1 MGRKGGSLQLKGFE
15 LCSSMRAIPFD
26 PGASM
31 SEIIAYV
38 RVSSGDQS
46 TNTQRAAIEQRFK
59 VDRWF
64 ADEATSGAIKAR
76 ARKGMSELLSYAR
89 QGDTVVVYAI
99 DRLGRDTIDV
109 LETVTALRDKG
120 AAVVSLREGFDMST
134 PMGEMMLTML
144 AAVAKL
150 ERANIKDRQM
160 AGIQRAKAEG
170 KNLGREKVIND
181 LEVARWRQ
189 ENSASISATAEHF
202 GISPASVKRARRVAV
217 MPPPQEVVDSLGE
230 YDA

>member
-1 MGRKGGSLQLKGFE
+1 
-15 LCSSMRAIPFD
+15 
-26 PGASM
+26 M
-31 SEIIAYV
+31 SEIVAYL

-46 TNTQRAAIEQRFK
+46 TSTQRAAIEQRFK

-64 ADEATSGAIKAR
+64 ADEATSGAIKAK
-76 ARKGMSELLSYAR
+76 ARKGMGELLSYAR

-109 LETVTALRDKG
+109 LETVTALKEKG

-134 PMGEMMLTML
+134 PIGEMMLTML
-144 AAVAKL
+144 AAMAKL

-170 KNLGREKVIND
+170 KNLGREKVID
-181 LEVARWRQ
+181 DQQVARWRK
-189 ENSASISATAEHF
+189 ENNASISATAEHF
-202 GISPASVKRARRVAV
+202 GISSASVKRACRAPV
-217 MPPPQEVVDSLGE
+217 MSLSPQLVVSATGE

>member
-1 MGRKGGSLQLKGFE
+1 
-15 LCSSMRAIPFD
+15 
-26 PGASM
+26 M
-31 SEIIAYV
+31 SEIVAYL

-46 TNTQRAAIEQRFK
+46 TSTQRAAIEQRFK

-64 ADEATSGAIKAR
+64 ADEATSGAIKAK
-76 ARKGMSELLSYAR
+76 ARKGMGELLSYAR

-109 LETVTALRDKG
+109 LETVTALKEKG

-134 PMGEMMLTML
+134 PIGEMMLTML
-144 AAVAKL
+144 AAMAKL

-170 KNLGREKVIND
+170 KNLGREKVID
-181 LEVARWRQ
+181 DQQVARWRK
-189 ENSASISATAEHF
+189 ENNASISATAKHF
-202 GISPASVKRARRVAV
+202 GISSASVKRACRAPV
-217 MPPPQEVVDSLGE
+217 MSLSPQLVVSATSE

>member
-1 MGRKGGSLQLKGFE
+1 
-15 LCSSMRAIPFD
+15 
-26 PGASM
+26 M
-31 SEIIAYV
+31 SEIVAYL

-46 TNTQRAAIEQRFK
+46 TSTQRAAIEQRFK

-64 ADEATSGAIKAR
+64 ADEATSGAIKAK
-76 ARKGMSELLSYAR
+76 ARKGMGELLSYAR

-109 LETVTALRDKG
+109 LETVTALKEKG

-134 PMGEMMLTML
+134 SIGEMMLTML
-144 AAVAKL
+144 AAMAKL

-170 KNLGREKVIND
+170 KNLGREKIID
-181 LEVARWRQ
+181 DQQVARWRK
-189 ENSASISATAEHF
+189 ENNASISATAEHF
-202 GISPASVKRARRVAV
+202 RISSASVKRACRAPV
-217 MPPPQEVVDSLGE
+217 MSLSPQLVVSATGE

>member
-1 MGRKGGSLQLKGFE
+1 
-15 LCSSMRAIPFD
+15 
-26 PGASM
+26 M
-31 SEIIAYV
+31 SETIAYV
-38 RVSSGDQS
+38 RVSSSDQTTRS
-46 TNTQRAAIEQRFK
+46 QRAAIEQRFK

-64 ADEATSGAIKAR
+64 ADEATSGVIKAR
-76 ARKGMSELLSYAR
+76 ARKGMGELLSYAR

-109 LETVTALRDKG
+109 LETVTALKDKG

-144 AAVAKL
+144 AAMAKL

-160 AGIQRAKAEG
+160 AGIRRAKAEG
-170 KNLGREKVIND
+170 RNLGRDKVID
-181 LEVARWRQ
+181 DVEVSRWRE
-189 ENSASISATAEHF
+189 ENNASISATAERF
-202 GISPASVKRARRVAV
+202 GISPASVKRARRAAAL
-217 MPPPQEVVDSLGE
+217 PPPAQEIIESLGE

>member
-1 MGRKGGSLQLKGFE
+1 
-15 LCSSMRAIPFD
+15 
-26 PGASM
+26 M
-31 SEIIAYV
+31 SEIVAYL

-46 TNTQRAAIEQRFK
+46 TSTQRAAIEQRFK

-64 ADEATSGAIKAR
+64 ADEATSGAIKAK
-76 ARKGMSELLSYAR
+76 ARKGMGELLSYAR

-109 LETVTALRDKG
+109 LETVTALKGKG

-134 PMGEMMLTML
+134 PIGEMMLTML
-144 AAVAKL
+144 AAMAKL

-170 KNLGREKVIND
+170 KNLGREKVID
-181 LEVARWRQ
+181 DQQVARWRK
-189 ENSASISATAEHF
+189 ENNASISATAEHF
-202 GISPASVKRARRVAV
+202 GISSASVKRACRAPV
-217 MPPPQEVVDSLGE
+217 MSLSPQLVVSATGE

>member
-1 MGRKGGSLQLKGFE
+1 
-15 LCSSMRAIPFD
+15 
-26 PGASM
+26 M
-31 SEIIAYV
+31 SEIVAYL

-46 TNTQRAAIEQRFK
+46 TSTQRAAIEQRFK

-64 ADEATSGAIKAR
+64 ADEATSGAIKAKV
-76 ARKGMSELLSYAR
+76 RKGMGELLSYAR

-109 LETVTALRDKG
+109 LETVTALKEKG

-134 PMGEMMLTML
+134 PIGEMMLTML
-144 AAVAKL
+144 AAMAKL

-170 KNLGREKVIND
+170 KNLGREKVID
-181 LEVARWRQ
+181 DQQVARWRK
-189 ENSASISATAEHF
+189 ENNASISATAEHF
-202 GISPASVKRARRVAV
+202 GISSASVKRACRAPV
-217 MPPPQEVVDSLGE
+217 MSLSPQLVVSATGE

>member
-1 MGRKGGSLQLKGFE
+1 
-15 LCSSMRAIPFD
+15 
-26 PGASM
+26 M

-46 TNTQRAAIEQRFK
+46 TSTQRAAIEQRFK

-64 ADEATSGAIKAR
+64 ADEATSGVIKAS
-76 ARKGMSELLSYAR
+76 ARKGMGELLSYAR
-89 QGDTVVVYAI
+89 QGDTIVVYAI

-109 LETVTALRDKG
+109 LETVTALKGKG

-134 PMGEMMLTML
+134 PVGEMMLTML

-150 ERANIKDRQM
+150 ERVNIKDRQM

-170 KNLGREKVIND
+170 KNLGREKLIDD
-181 LEVARWRQ
+181 LQVVRWRE
-189 ENSASISATAEHF
+189 ENNASISATAEHF
-202 GISPASVKRARRVAV
+202 GISPASVKRARRVAL
-217 MPPPQEVVDSLGE
+217 MPPQPQEVVDSLGE